1 MLKIRLQRVGKKNAP
16 SYRVVLAEHTAPPQG
31 KFQEILGFYNPRKK
45 EKSFKKERIE
55 HWLSKGA
62 QLSPTVH
69 NLLISEGVLK
79 GIKLKAWRPKKK
91 KETPKEPE
99 KPVEA
104 EKKEPKEEA
113 EVPTPEAPAGKDEK
127 PEEKSAEAS
136 TSKGVEVPT
145 SDAEGRD
152 VGKKP
157 EEKPKEEAPKEKEE
171 VKEEKSKD
179 KESKEEKQTE
189 KPEEEKKEEKKEEK
203 ETK

>member
-69 NLLISEGVLK
+69 NLLVDEGILK

-104 EKKEPKEEA
+104 EKKEPKEE
-113 EVPTPEAPAGKDEK
+113 P
-127 PEEKSAEAS
+127 
-136 TSKGVEVPT
+136 
-145 SDAEGRD
+145 
-152 VGKKP
+152 KK
-157 EEKPKEEAPKEKEE
+157 
-171 VKEEKSKD
+171 
-179 KESKEEKQTE
+179 
-189 KPEEEKKEEKKEEK
+189 EEEKKEEAKPEEKPAEKPKEESK
-203 ETK
+203 EET